1 MQASTKF
8 DGIESKRWEFRLI
21 FSSIF
26 LKDCQ
31 LQFLDVEQFNSRTVV
46 PLVKI
51 ALFESGLGAILRLRV
66 SIGRLML
73 STGMNKIRIH

>member
-21 FSSIF
+21 FSSMF

-51 ALFESGLGAILRLRV
+51 ALFKSGLGAILRLRV
-66 SIGRLML
+66 SIAIGIL
-73 STGMNKIRIH
+73 STVMI